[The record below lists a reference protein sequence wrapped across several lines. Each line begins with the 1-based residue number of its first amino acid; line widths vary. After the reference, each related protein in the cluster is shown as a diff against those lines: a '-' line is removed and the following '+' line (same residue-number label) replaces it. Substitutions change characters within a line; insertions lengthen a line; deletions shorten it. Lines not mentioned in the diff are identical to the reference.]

1 MHSARNIPDTVSR
14 THTAFSGNGEYYMCG
29 IIGYIG
35 KDNSVN
41 HLIEGLR
48 ALEYRGYDSAGVA
61 FFDSE
66 SKLCSVKAAG
76 RLSNVESMLESHPE
90 SSCGIGHTRWATHG
104 EPSDTNSHPH
114 GTASL
119 KLVHNGIIENYAA
132 LREELTALGYAFEG
146 DTDTEVA
153 AKLLDYYYMKEK
165 LSPRAAI
172 ERLTSRLVGSWAMG
186 ILFYDR
192 PDEIWAARFGSP
204 LIIGIGDNENFIASD
219 ITAILRHTRSYY
231 QLDDGEIAEITREC
245 AIVYKDGATVTKQLK
260 TANWDIQAAER
271 GGYPHFMI
279 KEINEEPSVIRTTLH
294 PRISG
299 GLPDFTKDGLDTR
312 VFGKISRVHIVACG
326 TAMHAG
332 LIAKAALASLAK
344 LPCEV
349 EIASEFRYN
358 DPLIGNGDLV
368 IIISQSGETADSLAA
383 LRLAK
388 KKGAHT
394 LAIVNVIGSSIARE
408 ADAVLYTMAGP
419 EIAVASTKAYSV
431 QTSLLWLLAIEAG
444 LTRGTLDRESAKVR
458 ISELYDRAPDAVT
471 EMIER
476 GAEIETIA
484 KIIANSEDLFFIGR
498 GTDYH
503 LACEGS
509 LKLKEISYIHSEA
522 YAAGELKHGTISLV
536 TEGVPVVA
544 LCTQPALYE
553 KMVSNIR
560 ETKARGAE
568 TFMICAADT
577 EVADGTADHIIRLPM
592 ISSELAFLPAVTALQ
607 LLAYHAAAARG
618 CDIDKPRNL
627 AKSVT
632 VD

>member
-1 MHSARNIPDTVSR
+1 
-14 THTAFSGNGEYYMCG
+14 MCG

-35 KDNSVN
+35 KENSVK

-61 FFDSE
+61 FFDGE
-66 SKLCSVKAAG
+66 NILHSVKAAG
-76 RLSNVESMLESHPE
+76 RLSVVEGMLSNAPQ
-90 SSCGIGHTRWATHG
+90 SGIGIGHTRWATHG
-104 EPSDTNSHPH
+104 APSDVNSHPH
-114 GTASL
+114 SAPSL
-119 KLVHNGIIENYAA
+119 RLVHNGIIENYAA
-132 LREELTALGYAFEG
+132 LREELTALGYSFES

-153 AKLLDYYYMKEK
+153 AKLLDYYYRKEK
-165 LSPRAAI
+165 LSPRAAL
-172 ERLTSRLVGSWAMG
+172 EHMTSRLVGSWAFG
-186 ILFYDR
+186 VLFADR
-192 PDEIWAARFGSP
+192 PNEIWAARFGSP
-204 LIIGIGDNENFIASD
+204 LIIGLGEGENFIASD
-219 ITAILRHTRSYY
+219 ITAILKSTRSYY
-231 QLDDGEIAEITREC
+231 QLDDGEIA
-245 AIVYKDGATVTKQLK
+245 GVTADRIEVFRGGSKVEKELK
-260 TANWDIQAAER
+260 VAHWDIEAAER

-279 KEINEEPSVIRTTLH
+279 KEINEEPSVIRATLH
-294 PRISG
+294 PRIKD
-299 GLPDFTKDGLDTR
+299 GLPDFTSDGFDPA
-312 VFGKISRVHIVACG
+312 VFEDVSRIHIVACG

-332 LIAKAALASLAK
+332 LIARGLFGKLAH

-358 DPLIGNGDLV
+358 NPIVNIDDIV

-388 KKGAHT
+388 EKGAFT

-431 QTSLLWLLAIEAG
+431 QTALLSLLAAEAG
-444 LTRGTLDRESAKVR
+444 IRRGKLDKAHAKKLVC
-458 ISELYDRAPDAVT
+458 ELYEKIPEAVLAVIAM
-471 EMIER
+471 ESDIKAA
-476 GAEIETIA
+476 AESFA
-484 KIIANSEDLFFIGR
+484 SSDDLFFIGR
-498 GTDYH
+498 GADYY

-522 YAAGELKHGTISLV
+522 YAAGELKHGTISLIV
-536 TEGVPVVA
+536 PGVPVIA

-553 KMVSNIR
+553 KTVSNIR

-568 TFMICAADT
+568 TFMICSSDT
-577 EVADGTADHIIRLPM
+577 EVAEGTADHIIRLPAV
-592 ISSELAFLPAVTALQ
+592 SPELAFLPAVTVLQ
-607 LLAYHAAAARG
+607 LIAYHAAFARG

-632 VD
+632 VE